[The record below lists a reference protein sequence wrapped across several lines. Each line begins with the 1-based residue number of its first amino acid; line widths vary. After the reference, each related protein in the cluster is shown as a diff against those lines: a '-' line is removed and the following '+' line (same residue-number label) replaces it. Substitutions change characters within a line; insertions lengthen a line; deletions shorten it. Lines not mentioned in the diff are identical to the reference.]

1 MSGTSLDAV
10 NARPTREIQ
19 LSSLH
24 EAVRHFRKEDVR
36 KLLEDQQFP
45 IDRKIIHDAAVTYYD
60 TDIFRLIAT
69 SFITRRQ
76 KLLGTALLTLPRRE
90 TNNLVGPLD
99 TQAASI
105 AFRLLEYPTVNRDIV
120 TASVPDLGSSDCGAS
135 VYFLLGCNREAA
147 QVFYDLGYK
156 KIDEQHQMIF
166 TPLAAL
172 ELPSTTGYYG
182 RYRVLD
188 DDDALAKYLAMC
200 AWFQERGAFLYREIG
215 CPSRATTLH
224 QIARC
229 IGRGFARSWCAHC
242 QTEEEEE
249 EEENQGQGGRAGQFY
264 HHLKTAVR
272 PLAANSIILQEIL
285 MDEGHPE
292 QYACP
297 CSTYGQLPLHV
308 LINETIHGIRSPL
321 DVCFLVSIILETDDL
336 FNISATFGP
345 PGVSAVFRACSFA
358 CLKLEHTCQTARLLR
373 SCILQSEGRVT
384 NAGLDSLVSTC
395 ESVFRTLD
403 LPLRRFLEHWWVP
416 YMQNIQQR
424 GIFIPSFVER
434 LPQITDSKERTMVDN
449 RKLVN

>member
-1 MSGTSLDAV
+1 MSGSSSSAI
-10 NARPTREIQ
+10 NAQPTRETQ

-24 EAVRHFRKEDVR
+24 EAIRRFRKEDVR
-36 KLLEDQQFP
+36 KLLEDPGCP
-45 IDRKIIHDAAVTYYD
+45 IDRKVIHDAAVIYYD
-60 TDIFRLIAT
+60 NDIFRLIAT

-90 TNNLVGPLD
+90 TNNLLGPLD

-105 AFRLLEYPTVNRDIV
+105 ALRLLEYPTVNRDMV
-120 TASVPDLGSSDCGAS
+120 TASVPDLGSLDCGAS

-156 KIDEQHQMIF
+156 KVDELHPMNF

-172 ELPSTTGYYG
+172 ELPSTTGHHGQYCA
-182 RYRVLD
+182 VD

-215 CPSRATTLH
+215 CPSRARTLH

-229 IGRGFARSWCAHC
+229 IGRGFARSWRTRC
-242 QTEEEEE
+242 QIGKGED
-249 EEENQGQGGRAGQFY
+249 QDAQADQFY
-264 HHLKTAVR
+264 HQLKIALR
-272 PLAANSIILQEIL
+272 PLAANSIILQEIFK
-285 MDEGHPE
+285 DERHLE

-308 LINETIHGIRSPL
+308 LINETIHGVQSPS
-321 DVCFLVSIILETDDL
+321 DVCFLVSTLLKTEDL
-336 FNISATFGP
+336 FNTSATFGL

-358 CLKLEHTCQTARLLR
+358 CLKLEHTCQTMRPPR
-373 SCILQSEGRVT
+373 FRILQSEGRVT

-403 LPLRRFLEHWWVP
+403 LPLRRFLENWWVP
-416 YMQNIQQR
+416 YMQNVQQR

-434 LPQITDSKERTMVDN
+434 LPQITDSEERAMVDN
-449 RKLVN
+449 KTLVN